1 MSDAFQERLVNV
13 LTTNTDH
20 AAQPAPERGEF
31 DVRPLAQRRPV
42 PPFCKELVP
51 ATAPAPA
58 RQRQIHDP
66 YTARRRRAPE
76 WLVNYTTA
84 LVTGDIVAA
93 VTAACV
99 AVALIGPVSA
109 RGLELASLGAL
120 AWPVLLMFLGTYA
133 ERRHGTGG
141 GEYRRVGTAG
151 IIAIAVASYAA
162 QVPALYGAY
171 GLRLLLIGV
180 PLATVLTLVNRALS
194 RWRLHAARRRGF
206 MTKQVVLAGRNVAVL
221 DLARRLS
228 RDPTAGLNVIGA
240 CIPSSA
246 DRRELESHG
255 IAVLGHLDEVAQVVD
270 EVGADAVVVASASET
285 AAQYLRQLS
294 WRLEGTN
301 IDVLVSPGLVE
312 VAPNRLQIRPT
323 TSAPLIQIREP
334 EFRGHRRLIKAVLD
348 RVGAG
353 ILLLLCAPIL
363 LAITAVIRCTSPGPA
378 LYRQRRVGKR
388 GQQFNMLKFRSM
400 VLDAEQQLDS
410 LIERNECNGVLFKMR
425 RDPRVTP
432 VGRILRRYSLDELPQ
447 LVNVLRGEMSF
458 VGPRP
463 ALQREV
469 ARYGPDMHR
478 RLLVKPGMTGLWQVS
493 GRSNLSWSESVELD
507 IRYVENWSLGLDLA
521 ILLRT
526 ARAVLRSRGA
536 Y

>member
-1 MSDAFQERLVNV
+1 
-13 LTTNTDH
+13 
-20 AAQPAPERGEF
+20 
-31 DVRPLAQRRPV
+31 
-42 PPFCKELVP
+42 
-51 ATAPAPA
+51 
-58 RQRQIHDP
+58 
-66 YTARRRRAPE
+66 
-76 WLVNYTTA
+76 
-84 LVTGDIVAA
+84 
-93 VTAACV
+93 
-99 AVALIGPVSA
+99 
-109 RGLELASLGAL
+109 
-120 AWPVLLMFLGTYA
+120 
-133 ERRHGTGG
+133 
-141 GEYRRVGTAG
+141 
-151 IIAIAVASYAA
+151 
-162 QVPALYGAY
+162 
-171 GLRLLLIGV
+171 
-180 PLATVLTLVNRALS
+180 
-194 RWRLHAARRRGF
+194 
-206 MTKQVVLAGRNVAVL
+206 VAVL

-228 RDPTAGLNVIGA
+228 RDPTAGLSVVGA
-240 CIPSSA
+240 CIPLSA
-246 DRRELESHG
+246 DHRQLESHG
-255 IAVLGHLDEVAQVVD
+255 IAVLGHLDEVVRVVD

-348 RVGAG
+348 RLGAG
-353 ILLLLCAPIL
+353 ILLVLGAPIL
-363 LAITAVIRCTSPGPA
+363 LAIIAVIRCTSPGPA

-388 GQQFNMLKFRSM
+388 GQQFTMLKFRSM

-410 LIERNECNGVLFKMR
+410 LIERNECNEVLFKIR

-447 LVNVLRGEMSF
+447 LINVLKGEMSF

-469 ARYGPDMHR
+469 AEYAPDMHR
-478 RLLVKPGMTGLWQVS
+478 RLLVKPGITGLWQVS

-526 ARAVLRSRGA
+526 IRAVIRSRGA